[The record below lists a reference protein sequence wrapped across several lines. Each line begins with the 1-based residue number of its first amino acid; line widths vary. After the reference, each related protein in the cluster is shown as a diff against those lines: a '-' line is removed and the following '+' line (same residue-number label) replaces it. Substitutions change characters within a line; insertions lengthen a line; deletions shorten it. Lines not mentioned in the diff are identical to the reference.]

1 MSDANDPPT
10 DSIAKIHSEV
20 ELQTQ
25 RDELRTQLEIL
36 KKKHRE
42 LDVEITALRNI
53 GSNDVLKTQRMKKQK
68 LGLKDKI
75 VYIENQLTPDIIA

>member
-10 DSIAKIHSEV
+10 DSISKIHNEA

-25 RDELRTQLEIL
+25 RDELKTQLEIL

>member
-1 MSDANDPPT
+1 MSDTDDPHT
-10 DSIAKIHSEV
+10 DSMADLDSEA
-20 ELQTQ
+20 ELQSRRAT
-25 RDELRTQLEIL
+25 LKTQLEIL